1 MQSLCDELL
10 LHIFQFVQDPKTVLN
25 HLPFVCK
32 RWKHLCIN
40 YFTGKLDL
48 SFADED
54 WELEIDDETVLKL
67 RKRFKY
73 INILVLRDHTLKE
86 ETVVELCMCK
96 KLIKVVLSHNSD
108 IKKETITKI
117 LKLNTNIKK
126 LDLSVCT
133 KLDNDFLFFPTKI
146 TELIMIH
153 SNISNI
159 TILKIATFCP
169 DLEVLNISFA
179 NSVSGPA
186 MILLLKKCKKLKTLS
201 VTGCSNIEDIWEYC
215 GNLEKL
221 YCLGTKIR
229 PKK

>member
-25 HLPFVCK
+25 HLPFVSK
-32 RWKHLCIN
+32 RWKHLCANHFI
-40 YFTGKLDL
+40 GKLDL
-48 SFADED
+48 SFAVDD

-73 INILVLRDHTLKE
+73 INILVLKDHTLKE
-86 ETVVELCMCK
+86 ETVIELCMCK
-96 KLIKVVLSHNSD
+96 KLTKVVLSHNSELR
-108 IKKETITKI
+108 KETITTI
-117 LKLNTNIKK
+117 LKLNPNIKK

-146 TELIMIH
+146 TELAMSF
-153 SNISNI
+153 SNVTNT

-169 DLEVLNISFA
+169 DLEVLNISFS
-179 NSVSGPA
+179 NSVRGHA
-186 MILLLKKCKKLKTLS
+186 MILLLKKCKKLKTLCI
-201 VTGCSNIEDIWEYC
+201 TGCSNIEDIEEYC